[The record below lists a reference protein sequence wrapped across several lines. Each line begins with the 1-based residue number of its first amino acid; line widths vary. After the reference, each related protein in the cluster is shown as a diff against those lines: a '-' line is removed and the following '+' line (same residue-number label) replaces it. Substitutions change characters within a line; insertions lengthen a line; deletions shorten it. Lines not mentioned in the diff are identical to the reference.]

1 VTAWDHDGRETVDIW
16 TLHETSSSAGAGLD
30 RPALA
35 VGLDLSVE
43 EGVPT

>member
-1 VTAWDHDGRETVDIW
+1 MAERLSIFGRS
-16 TLHETSSSAGAGLD
+16 HETSSSAGAGLD

-35 VGLDLSVE
+35 VGLDLSLDLSVE